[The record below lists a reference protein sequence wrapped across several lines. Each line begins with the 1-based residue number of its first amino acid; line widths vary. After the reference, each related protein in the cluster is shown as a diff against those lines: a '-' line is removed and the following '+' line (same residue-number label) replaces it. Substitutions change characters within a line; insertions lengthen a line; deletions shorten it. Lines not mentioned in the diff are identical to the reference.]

1 MHGYDIIDHNA
12 LNPEIGSWEEYE
24 RFAGALKD
32 HGMGQVMDLVPN
44 HMAVM
49 GDDNLLWLDVLENG
63 QASVYADFFD
73 IDWQPGKPE
82 LRGKVHVPVLDDQY
96 GNVLEKEE
104 LKLVFDS
111 QRRRVFGI
119 LLEPPFSHRPDA
131 VSDHPGPRHKR
142 A

>member
-1 MHGYDIIDHNA
+1 
-12 LNPEIGSWEEYE
+12 
-24 RFAGALKD
+24 
-32 HGMGQVMDLVPN
+32 MGQVMDLVPN

-63 QASVYADFFD
+63 QASVYAGFFD

-96 GNVLEKEE
+96 GNVLEKGE
-104 LKLVFDS
+104 LKLVFDP
-111 QRRRVFGI
+111 RRGEFSVYYWNHRFPIDPMQYPSILGRGI
-119 LLEPPFSHRPDA
+119 NGLEGALARTTPYFWSF
-131 VSDHPGPRHKR
+131 R